1 MSNPGRRSQILPEA
15 QNVQNNIH
23 LNGNVQNIHAS
34 QTGYNSERSIL
45 ESTTSLL
52 MGQHKIL
59 NSDWSDKPQS
69 REESSLVN
77 ETDGIMQYK
86 YCDYKIVENMPDN
99 TNPSQE
105 SPWSNSLWMGSGS
118 HIPTDPIGSGSHIP
132 TDPINTLEYPV
143 NALINESG
151 AGLNSRNPDHPINHI
166 KDLTP
171 LIRTPSSWSLRAGI
185 QATLLGN
192 PMHS

>member
-23 LNGNVQNIHAS
+23 LNGNVQNIQAS

-86 YCDYKIVENMPDN
+86 YCDYKIVFFNLLISCFYPFY
-99 TNPSQE
+99 
-105 SPWSNSLWMGSGS
+105 SP
-118 HIPTDPIGSGSHIP
+118 
-132 TDPINTLEYPV
+132 
-143 NALINESG
+143 
-151 AGLNSRNPDHPINHI
+151 
-166 KDLTP
+166 
-171 LIRTPSSWSLRAGI
+171 
-185 QATLLGN
+185 
-192 PMHS
+192 

>member
-59 NSDWSDKPQS
+59 NSDWSDEPQS

-99 TNPSQE
+99 TNPYQE
-105 SPWSNSLWMGSGS
+105 SPWSNSQWIGLGS
-118 HIPTDPIGSGSHIP
+118 HIPSDS
-132 TDPINTLEYPV
+132 INTREYPV

-166 KDLTP
+166 EDLTP
-171 LIRTPSSWSLRAGI
+171 LIRTPSCSLRAGI